1 MKQVKLI
8 QHPADELDVAAIF
21 KNVFLFFTNYA
32 KLLFLV
38 ALAGTLLG
46 AFRYWKTPNLYCT
59 SMILQPSMLS
69 DPEQIALINNWSYL
83 LKRKEWPVLSQQF
96 RVEKSQLK
104 KVRSIKTEELQKSH
118 APHNYTA
125 FTLTVLVTDT
135 AVLRPL
141 QKGIEHALDNSE
153 FIKDRL
159 AARKNMLRSMIQ
171 TVQQEIMRLY
181 NLQAIIENS
190 LQQNNNAGRF
200 MVSISDISGQIAD
213 LQEKK
218 LKYEDSLSFVSAVNV
233 LQNFYAPSK
242 PTYPQLFKQLV
253 LGLAGGLLLGSA
265 IAFYL
270 YVKRKT

>member
-1 MKQVKLI
+1 
-8 QHPADELDVAAIF
+8 
-21 KNVFLFFTNYA
+21 
-32 KLLFLV
+32 
-38 ALAGTLLG
+38 
-46 AFRYWKTPNLYCT
+46 
-59 SMILQPSMLS
+59 
-69 DPEQIALINNWSYL
+69 
-83 LKRKEWPVLSQQF
+83 
-96 RVEKSQLK
+96 
-104 KVRSIKTEELQKSH
+104 
-118 APHNYTA
+118 
-125 FTLTVLVTDT
+125 
-135 AVLRPL
+135 
-141 QKGIEHALDNSE
+141 
-153 FIKDRL
+153 
-159 AARKNMLRSMIQ
+159 MIQ